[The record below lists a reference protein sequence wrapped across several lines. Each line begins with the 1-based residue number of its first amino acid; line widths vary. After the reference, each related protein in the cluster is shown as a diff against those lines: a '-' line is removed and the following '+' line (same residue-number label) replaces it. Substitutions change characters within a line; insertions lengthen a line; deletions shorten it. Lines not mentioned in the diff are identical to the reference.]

1 MMRIRREWLLALC
14 LLCCSPLCRVLV
26 AQAQLLDA
34 LFPEGVP
41 GYGTEQGV
49 TVQSRI
55 RPDYEPLGIRI
66 DTSTIRPL
74 LGVSVGYDN
83 NIFGAPSHR
92 GAWEVATQP
101 SVLANT
107 ENSIGSAGLY
117 LAANDVHY
125 LGEPT
130 QNRTDASAFLGGTIS
145 VGHDKLT
152 LGAGYLSQHEDRTAL
167 DALPSDRP
175 VAFTVANF
183 RGSYDASFGR
193 FSATP
198 SIELNQWHFD
208 NTTIFGHPV
217 SEAGRDR
224 TSVQG
229 GLALRYGWMTG
240 RDLLWVNRLVNTRY
254 DHPAIGQKSNDSNA
268 WQSLFGVDY
277 DDDTVWRYRLLGG
290 VEYRQAAAASTASQ
304 TTGIAEAEITW
315 SPTGMT
321 TIRASA
327 FRGIE
332 DAAQTGLSSYT
343 YTSAQLRADH
353 ELLRNVVLTASATV
367 RQATFNQTGGQQLG
381 LGFDT
386 GASWLINRNLRL
398 SLTYDFADVRNAHL
412 AAGGVAGDYTRSLT
426 LLAVRI
432 AL

>member
-1 MMRIRREWLLALC
+1 MRNGREWLLALC
-14 LLCCSPLCRVLV
+14 LLCCSPLCHVLV

-41 GYGTEQGV
+41 GYATEQGV
-49 TVQSRI
+49 TVQSRT
-55 RPDYEPLGIRI
+55 RPEYEPLGIRI
-66 DTSTIRPL
+66 DSSTIRPL
-74 LGVSVGYDN
+74 LGVSAGYDN
-83 NIFGAPSHR
+83 NIFGGPAHR
-92 GAWEVATQP
+92 GAWEIAAQP
-101 SVLANT
+101 SVLAST
-107 ENSIGSAGLY
+107 ENSIGSLGLY
-117 LAANDVHY
+117 LSADDVHY

-130 QNRTDASAFLGGTIS
+130 QDRTDGSAFFGGTFNL
-145 VGHDKLT
+145 GRDKLT

-183 RGSYDASFGR
+183 RASYDAAFGR
-193 FSATP
+193 FTATP
-198 SIELNQWHFD
+198 SLELNQFQFA

-217 SEAGRDR
+217 SEAARDR
-224 TSVQG
+224 ASVQSG
-229 GLALRYGWMTG
+229 VTLRYEWMSG
-240 RDLLWVNRLVNTRY
+240 RDLLWVNRVVDTRY
-254 DHPAIGQKSNDSNA
+254 DHPAAGQPSNNSNS
-268 WQSLFGVDY
+268 WQTLFGVDY
-277 DDDTVWRYRLLGG
+277 DDDTVWRYRMLGG
-290 VEYRQAAAASTASQ
+290 VEYRQAATASQ
-304 TTGIAEAEITW
+304 TTGIAEAEVTW

-321 TIRASA
+321 TLRASA

-353 ELLRNVVLTASATV
+353 ELLRNVVLTGSATV

-381 LGFDT
+381 FGFDT

-412 AAGGVAGDYTRSLT
+412 PAGTVAGDYTRSLT
-426 LLAVRI
+426 LLAVRV